1 MTKEKKAFKF
11 RIYPNQVQ
19 KDMIDKTC
27 GCSRF
32 VFNYFL
38 DSWNK
43 EYKETQKGLTYAKC
57 ATELTKLKKE
67 EKYAFLKEVDSIALQ
82 SSLKNLEMA
91 FRRFF
96 KQQNRKPR
104 FKSRKNFVQSYT
116 TKMVNNNIEILDNKI
131 KLPKLGNVK
140 LKKSREVVGRIMNA
154 TISKTSTGK
163 YFVSI
168 LCEIEMY
175 ELPKT
180 NQKIGLD
187 LGINHFVITSNGEK
201 INNPKYLENNLKK
214 LKKLSKQLSIKREV
228 AIKAKIDLANAKN
241 YQKQKKKLATLHEKI
256 RNQRIDFLHKLSTKL
271 ILENDTICIEDLNI
285 KGMMKNHRLAKA
297 IASVSWSEFVTMLEY
312 KAEFYGRKIVKVDRF
327 YPSSQICSNCG
338 KNTGK
343 KPLNVREFTCEYCG
357 CIHDRDINASK
368 NILNKG
374 LEIS

>member
-1 MTKEKKAFKF
+1 MTKKKKAFKF

-38 DSWNK
+38 DLWNK
-43 EYKETQKGLTYAKC
+43 EYKETQKGLTYVKC

-187 LGINHFVITSNGEK
+187 LGLNHFVITSNGEK
-201 INNPKYLENNLKK
+201 
-214 LKKLSKQLSIKREV
+214 
-228 AIKAKIDLANAKN
+228 
-241 YQKQKKKLATLHEKI
+241 
-256 RNQRIDFLHKLSTKL
+256 
-271 ILENDTICIEDLNI
+271 
-285 KGMMKNHRLAKA
+285 
-297 IASVSWSEFVTMLEY
+297 
-312 KAEFYGRKIVKVDRF
+312 
-327 YPSSQICSNCG
+327 
-338 KNTGK
+338 
-343 KPLNVREFTCEYCG
+343 
-357 CIHDRDINASK
+357 
-368 NILNKG
+368 NK
-374 LEIS
+374 